1 MTKQVPIFI
10 NKPEILLD
18 TKYLLDFIPNKGSR
32 EERLNAT

>member
-18 TKYLLDFIPNKGSR
+18 TKYLLDFILIRVLEKKD
-32 EERLNAT
+32 